1 MQLKTGQAGSRP
13 LDELRYIST
22 LKAQIADLVGELEK
36 AEANYERARDRA
48 DKMGAELMVSKE
60 IVTRLEGE
68 LIALKARNFW
78 QRLFN

>member
-1 MQLKTGQAGSRP
+1 MQLRTGQAESRP
-13 LDELRYIST
+13 LDELRYISA

-36 AEANYERARDRA
+36 TEANYERARDRA
-48 DKMGAELMVSKE
+48 DKIGAELMVSKGV
-60 IVTRLEGE
+60 VTRLEGE

>member
-13 LDELRYIST
+13 LDYIST

-60 IVTRLEGE
+60 VVTRLEGE

-78 QRLFN
+78 QRLFK

>member
-1 MQLKTGQAGSRP
+1 MQLKTGQAESRP
-13 LDELRYIST
+13 LDELRYISA

-48 DKMGAELMVSKE
+48 DKMGAELIVSKE
-60 IVTRLEGE
+60 VVTRLEGE

-78 QRLFN
+78 QRLFK